1 MARAGCGCPS
11 PPGPTHQR
19 LPGRVFAFVVG
30 LGARGDQ
37 ATPARPQSS
46 RQATA
51 FWLAFFFITAA
62 HTFSSFTLADPTFFY
77 QNLKTTLIKNNQK
90 DHAIKIEKGA
100 LSTTTGSSR

>member
-11 PPGPTHQR
+11 PPCPTHQR
-19 LPGRVFAFVVG
+19 LPGRVFALVVG